1 MSTVLR
7 PVGPQPPRVYW
18 VRRLLLLGLVLL
30 VVLLVVWLIS
40 SRGTDADAA
49 ADTEGDETSAGEDA
63 SAGGGPIACEPG
75 DLTVTLSSDARTYG
89 ADSRPVM
96 TLSVAN
102 ASEAPCTVDVGSGNR
117 AVTIT
122 SGSDRIWSSVDC
134 AGDEGEAL
142 RLLDAGAAETVGVD
156 WKRERSDPDCTAGLP
171 EPRPG
176 TYTAVASVLGVESET
191 LVFELG

>member
-18 VRRLLLLGLVLL
+18 VRRLVVLGLVLL
-30 VVLLVVWLIS
+30 VLALAVWAFA
-40 SRGTDADAA
+40 SRGSDSGAA
-49 ADTEGDETSAGEDA
+49 ADAQGDETAADQDA
-63 SAGGGPIACEPG
+63 PAGGPLACEPA

-96 TLSVAN
+96 TLSVTN

-117 AVTIT
+117 VVTIT
-122 SGSDRIWSSVDC
+122 SGSDRIWSSTDC

-142 RLLDAGAAETVGVD
+142 RLLDAGAVETVGVD